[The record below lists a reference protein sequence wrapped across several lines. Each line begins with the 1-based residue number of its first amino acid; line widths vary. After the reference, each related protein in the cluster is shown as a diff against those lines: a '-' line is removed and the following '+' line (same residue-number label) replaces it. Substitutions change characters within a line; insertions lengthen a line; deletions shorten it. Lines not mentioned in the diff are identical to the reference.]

1 MKKIL
6 LLVST
11 IAATGL
17 LAQPTLTFP
26 FSNDLLESEPTFNVG
41 DAVEPG
47 PDGENQVWDF
57 SSGSFPEVQMT
68 TFDLPENTPFAL
80 AYPNSDLVGIAD
92 ATGGNTYIFYNFES
106 DGVYT
111 AGLEVIGF
119 VSQVYSNPRRDL
131 STPMTFGDSY
141 TDLAEFTTESFGFET
156 EGVSEYE
163 LEVDGYGTLIT
174 PDATYQN
181 VLRIHTVETTEL
193 TFDVGIGEPIVS
205 ETILDSYGWVIDGY
219 PVPIFLTFQ
228 QSTDGIS
235 DGGNARYLS
244 GVPLLTSDYN
254 SLKGVSIYPVPA
266 VDFVNLNMGDNQT
279 VTATIRIFDIRGAVI
294 KEFTQ
299 RMAQVT
305 RFDVS
310 DLPSGFYSINI
321 QTEEG
326 IATKHFMK

>member
-1 MKKIL
+1 MKNL
-6 LLVST
+6 LLLIGT

-26 FSNDLLESEPTFNVG
+26 FSNDLLQSEPTFNVG
-41 DAVEPG
+41 DAVDPG
-47 PDGENQVWDF
+47 PNGENQTWDF
-57 SSGSFPEVQMT
+57 STGSFPDVQMT
-68 TFDLPENTPFAL
+68 TFDLPANTPFAL
-80 AYPNSDLVGIAD
+80 AYPNSDLVGIAE

-111 AGLEVIGF
+111 AGLEVISF

-131 STPMTFGDSY
+131 SSPMTYDDSY
-141 TDLAEFTTESFGFET
+141 TDIAEFTTESFGFET
-156 EGVSEYE
+156 EGVSEYV

-193 TFDVGIGEPIVS
+193 TFDVGLGEPFVT
-205 ETILDSYGWVIDGY
+205 ETVLDSYGWVIDGY

-228 QSTDGIS
+228 QTTDGIP

-254 SLKGVSIYPVPA
+254 TLKGVSLYPVPA
-266 VDFVNLNMGDNQT
+266 TDFVNIDMGDNQIGT
-279 VTATIRIFDIRGAVI
+279 STIRIYDIRGVVI

-299 RMAQVT
+299 GMAQVT

-310 DLPSGFYSINI
+310 DLQSGFYSINI

-326 IATKHFMK
+326 MATNHFMK